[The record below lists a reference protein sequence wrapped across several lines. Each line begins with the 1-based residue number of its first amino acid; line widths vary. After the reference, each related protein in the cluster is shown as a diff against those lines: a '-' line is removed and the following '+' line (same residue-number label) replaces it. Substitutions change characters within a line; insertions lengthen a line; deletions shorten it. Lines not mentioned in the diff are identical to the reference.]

1 MYTNVIKETF
11 RGCQTVSLSDEMFIS
26 RVISFTE
33 EVTPKSMET
42 LILQLLHLEQSSP
55 GEKITLLINSP
66 GGDVTSGLAAVDVMN
81 SLTSPIRTVCTGISA
96 SMAVLLFLQGKER
109 VALKHST
116 FMLHDPS
123 FSGGDM
129 AGVKPLNMQESLD
142 RLFQIR
148 KELAG
153 IIAECTGNTLDAV
166 YEKTKTDCYMNAQE
180 ALEFGIVNEIGKSVF
195 GFDTNTNQ
203 KG

>member
-96 SMAVLLFLQGKER
+96 SMAVLLFLQGK
-109 VALKHST
+109 
-116 FMLHDPS
+116 
-123 FSGGDM
+123 
-129 AGVKPLNMQESLD
+129 
-142 RLFQIR
+142 
-148 KELAG
+148 
-153 IIAECTGNTLDAV
+153 
-166 YEKTKTDCYMNAQE
+166 
-180 ALEFGIVNEIGKSVF
+180 
-195 GFDTNTNQ
+195 
-203 KG
+203 